1 VIERLVNIRKWL
13 LTNEEFRDGVS
24 LETRRG
30 LNETSSNMASTK
42 YKLLLL
48 AVVGITVTSGT
59 ATAAVLG
66 SPDIVATLEDDT
78 VAPGE
83 QKTIEI
89 SLVNSGELDSG
100 SARNPALNNE
110 VTTAKGLTVSLG
122 SGDAPISVKNSK
134 RSLGTLQAGP
144 KATVPFDISVD
155 EDASSGTYEAQLR
168 LNYKHTSYI
177 SEGTGARDEDKITRT
192 VDIEIDVTDD
202 ATFNVTDIDSNAR
215 VGSTGTVAVSVE
227 NTGDSS
233 ARNAAVTLESQN
245 QDLTVSGGAATSRFV
260 DKWDPGEVRTFNY
273 RVSSAEAAEPEP
285 YGFELSVAFD
295 NEEGLRTQSVAQSVA
310 VAPDPEQRFS
320 VVNSSSSVA
329 VSNTGTYEVQLR
341 NTGPL
346 TVNDA
351 SVTFVSQNADIT
363 FGKSSSTTAYV
374 GAWEP
379 GEVRTVRVDTTASP
393 DAEDRSY
400 ALSANV
406 QYDDQEGDT
415 STYDDVP
422 LSFSPAPEQNFGVSN
437 IEASLQAGE
446 DGSLSATLTNT
457 GTRDVENVVV
467 AWESQQSTL
476 SPKESQYAVG
486 DLDAGESANFS
497 FGVDVS
503 NSAEAGARQFDFGV
517 SYRDDN
523 GDRVEADTLEVRS
536 EVAGSQDEFDIEIQN
551 STLGVGQ
558 DRSITFTI
566 TNTKD
571 KTLTSIEGKA
581 FVNDPLSSSDDE
593 TFIAELAPGESETV
607 SVQLSAGSDALDKT
621 YPLNLDFQYET
632 PDGEKRVS
640 DTYSLPIDVTDQS
653 GNGGT
658 PLWLIGGIGL
668 LAVVGGVVWYSRQ

>member
-1 VIERLVNIRKWL
+1 M
-13 LTNEEFRDGVS
+13 VS
-24 LETRRG
+24 
-30 LNETSSNMASTK
+30 TS

-48 AVVGITVTSGT
+48 AVIGITVASGT
-59 ATAAVLG
+59 ATAIVVG
-66 SPDIVATLEDDT
+66 SPDIDATLEDDD

-83 QKTIEI
+83 EKTIEI
-89 SLVNSGELDSG
+89 SLVNSGDLESG
-100 SARNPALNNE
+100 SAQNPALNSD
-110 VTTAKGLTVSLG
+110 VTTAKGLTVSFKP
-122 SGDAPISVKNSK
+122 GDAPISVKNSK
-134 RSLGTLQAGP
+134 RSLGTLQVGP
-144 KATVPFDISVD
+144 KTTVPFAISVD
-155 EDASSGTYEAQLR
+155 EGASSGTYEARLK
-168 LNYKHTSYI
+168 LNYEYASYI
-177 SEGTGARDEDKITRT
+177 SEKTGSQVEDEETRT

-202 ATFNVTDIDSNAR
+202 ATFNVTDIDSEAR
-215 VGSTGTVAVSVE
+215 VDSTGTVAVSVE
-227 NTGDSS
+227 NTGDSA

-245 QDLTVSGGAATSRFV
+245 QDLTVSGGDTTSRFV
-260 DKWDPGEVRTFNY
+260 DTWEPGEVRTFNY
-273 RVSSAEAAEPEP
+273 RVSSSEAAEPEP
-285 YGFELSVAFD
+285 YGFALSVGFD
-295 NEEGLRTQSVAQSVA
+295 RENGLRTQSVSQSVA
-310 VAPDPEQRFS
+310 VAPDPEQQFS

-346 TVNDA
+346 TVEDA
-351 SVTFVSQNADIT
+351 SVTFASQNADIT
-363 FGKSSSTTAYV
+363 FGQSSSTTAYV

-406 QYDDQEGDT
+406 QYEDQEGDT
-415 STYDDVP
+415 TTYDDVR
-422 LSFSPAPEQNFGVSN
+422 LSLNPAPEQNFGVSN
-437 IEASLQAGE
+437 VETSLQAGE
-446 DGSLSATLTNT
+446 DGSLSATITNT
-457 GTRDVENVVV
+457 GTRDVENVVI

-486 DLDAGESANFS
+486 NLAAGESANFS

-536 EVAGSQDEFDIEIQN
+536 EVTGSQDEFDIEIQN

-593 TFIAELAPGESETV
+593 TFIAELEPGESETV

-640 DTYSLPIDVTDQS
+640 DTYSLPIDVMDQS
-653 GNGGT
+653 ENGGT
-658 PLWLIGGIGL
+658 PLWLVSGIGL
-668 LAVVGGVVWYSRQ
+668 LVVGGGIVWYRRQ

>member
-1 VIERLVNIRKWL
+1 M
-13 LTNEEFRDGVS
+13 VS
-24 LETRRG
+24 
-30 LNETSSNMASTK
+30 TS

-48 AVVGITVTSGT
+48 AVIGITVASGT
-59 ATAAVLG
+59 ATAIVVG
-66 SPDIVATLEDDT
+66 SPDIDATLEDDD

-83 QKTIEI
+83 EKTIEI
-89 SLVNSGELDSG
+89 SLVNSGDLESG
-100 SARNPALNNE
+100 SAQNPALNSD
-110 VTTAKGLTVSLG
+110 VTTAKGLTVSFKP
-122 SGDAPISVKNSK
+122 GDAPISVKNSK
-134 RSLGTLQAGP
+134 RSLGTLQVGP
-144 KATVPFDISVD
+144 KTTVPFAISVD
-155 EDASSGTYEAQLR
+155 EGASSGTYEARLK
-168 LNYKHTSYI
+168 LNYEYASYI
-177 SEGTGARDEDKITRT
+177 SEKTGSQVEDEETRT

-202 ATFNVTDIDSNAR
+202 ATFNVTDIDSEAR
-215 VGSTGTVAVSVE
+215 VDSTGTVAVSVE
-227 NTGDSS
+227 NTGDSA

-245 QDLTVSGGAATSRFV
+245 QDLTVSGGDTTSRFV
-260 DKWDPGEVRTFNY
+260 DTWEPGEVRTFNY
-273 RVSSAEAAEPEP
+273 RVSSSEAAEPEP
-285 YGFELSVAFD
+285 YGFALSVGFD
-295 NEEGLRTQSVAQSVA
+295 RENGLRTQSVSQSVA
-310 VAPDPEQRFS
+310 VAPDPEQQFS

-346 TVNDA
+346 TVEDA
-351 SVTFVSQNADIT
+351 SVTFASQNADIT
-363 FGKSSSTTAYV
+363 FGQSSSTTAYV

-406 QYDDQEGDT
+406 QYEDQEGDT
-415 STYDDVP
+415 TTYDDVR
-422 LSFSPAPEQNFGVSN
+422 LSLNPAPEQNFGVSN
-437 IEASLQAGE
+437 VETSLQAGE
-446 DGSLSATLTNT
+446 DGSLSATITNT
-457 GTRDVENVVV
+457 GTRDVENVVI

-486 DLDAGESANFS
+486 NLAAGESANFS

-536 EVAGSQDEFDIEIQN
+536 EVTGSQDEFDIEIQN

-593 TFIAELAPGESETV
+593 TFIAELEPGESETV
-607 SVQLSAGSDALDKT
+607 SVQLSAGTDALDKT

-640 DTYSLPIDVTDQS
+640 DTYSLPIDVMDQS
-653 GNGGT
+653 ENGGT
-658 PLWLIGGIGL
+658 PLWLVGGIGL
-668 LAVVGGVVWYSRQ
+668 LVVGGGIVWYRRQ

>member
-1 VIERLVNIRKWL
+1 
-13 LTNEEFRDGVS
+13 
-24 LETRRG
+24 
-30 LNETSSNMASTK
+30 MAPK
-42 YKLLLL
+42 AQKLLLL
-48 AVVGITVTSGT
+48 AVVGIVVTSGT
-59 ATAAVLG
+59 ATAAVVG
-66 SPDIVATLEDDT
+66 SPDIVATLEDDG

-83 QKTIEI
+83 QKTVEI
-89 SLVNSGELDSG
+89 SLVNTGDLQSG
-100 SARNPALNNE
+100 SAQNPALNSE
-110 VTTAKGLTVSLG
+110 VTAAKGLTVSLS

-134 RSLGTLQAGP
+134 RSLGTLQVGP
-144 KATVPFDISVD
+144 KVTVPFEISVD
-155 EDASSGTYEAQLR
+155 EDADSGTHEAQLKLR
-168 LNYKHTSYI
+168 YKHASFI
-177 SEGTGARDEDKITRT
+177 SEETGARDENENTRT
-192 VDIEIDVTDD
+192 VDVEIDVTND

-215 VGSTGTVAVSVE
+215 VDSTGTVAVTVE
-227 NTGDSS
+227 NTGSSS
-233 ARNAAVTLESQN
+233 ARDSAVTLESQS

-260 DKWDPGEVRTFNY
+260 DKWEPGEVRTFNY
-273 RVSSAEAAEPEP
+273 RVSAAEAAEPEP

-295 NEEGLRTQSVAQSVA
+295 NEDGLRTQSAGQSIA
-310 VAPDPEQRFS
+310 VEPDPEQRFS

-346 TVNDA
+346 TVDDA
-351 SVTFVSQNADIT
+351 SVTFASRNADIT

-374 GAWEP
+374 GNWEP
-379 GEVRTVRVDTTASP
+379 GEVRTVRVDATASP

-406 QYDDQEGDT
+406 QYDDHEGDT
-415 STYDDVP
+415 STYDDVQ
-422 LSFSPAPEQNFGVSN
+422 LSLSPAPEQNFGVSN
-437 IEASLQAGE
+437 IDTSLQAGE

-457 GTRDVENVVV
+457 GTRDVENVVI

-476 SPKESQYAVG
+476 SPKETQYAVG
-486 DLDAGESANFS
+486 NLDAGESANFS

-523 GDRVEADTLEVRS
+523 DDRVVAETLEVRS
-536 EVAGSQDEFDIEIQN
+536 TVDGSQDEFDIEMQN

-593 TFIAELAPGESETV
+593 TFIAELGPRESETV
-607 SVQLSAGSDALDKT
+607 SVQLSAGSNALDKT

-632 PDGEKRVS
+632 PDGDKRVS
-640 DTYSLPIDVTDQS
+640 DTYSLPIEVTDQS
-653 GNGGT
+653 GSGGT
-658 PLWLIGGIGL
+658 PLWLIGGVGL

>member
-1 VIERLVNIRKWL
+1 
-13 LTNEEFRDGVS
+13 
-24 LETRRG
+24 
-30 LNETSSNMASTK
+30 MASNAQ
-42 YKLLLL
+42 KLLLL
-48 AVVGITVTSGT
+48 AVVGVVVTSGT
-59 ATAAVLG
+59 ATAAIVG

-78 VAPGE
+78 VSPGE

-89 SLVNSGELDSG
+89 SLVNTGDLDSG
-100 SARNPALNNE
+100 STQNPALNSE
-110 VTTAKGLTVSLG
+110 VTTAKGLTVKLIP
-122 SGDAPISVKNSK
+122 GDAPISVKNSK
-134 RSLGTLQAGP
+134 RSIGTLQTGP
-144 KATVPFDISVD
+144 QATVPFDISVD
-155 EDASSGTYEAQLR
+155 DDASSETYEAQLK

-177 SEGTGARDEDKITRT
+177 SEGTGSRDEETKTRT
-192 VDIEIDVTDD
+192 IDIEIDVTDD
-202 ATFNVTDIDSNAR
+202 ATFNVTDVESNAR
-215 VGSTGTVAVSVE
+215 VDSTGTVAVSVE
-227 NTGDSS
+227 NTGDGS
-233 ARNAAVTLESQN
+233 ARDAAVTLASQN
-245 QDLTVSGGAATSRFV
+245 QDLEVSGGEATSRFV
-260 DKWDPGEVRTFNY
+260 DKWEPGEVRTFNY
-273 RVSSAEAAEPEP
+273 RVSSAESAEPEP

-295 NEEGLRTQSVAQSVA
+295 NEDGLRTQSVGQSVA
-310 VAPDPEQRFS
+310 VEPDPEQRFS

-346 TVNDA
+346 TVDDA

-363 FGKSSSTTAYV
+363 FGKSSSTIAYV
-374 GAWEP
+374 GDWEP

-393 DAEDRSY
+393 DAEERSY

-415 STYDDVP
+415 STYDDVQ
-422 LSFSPAPEQNFGVSN
+422 LSLSPAPEQNFDVSN
-437 IEASLQAGE
+437 IDTSLQAGE

-457 GTRDVENVVV
+457 GTRDVENVVI

-476 SPKESQYAVG
+476 SPKETQYAVG
-486 DLDAGESANFS
+486 NLDAGESANFS

-523 GDRVEADTLEVRS
+523 GDRVDADTLEVRS
-536 EVAGSQDEFDIEIQN
+536 TVDGSQDEFDIEVQN

-571 KTLTSIEGKA
+571 KTLSSIEGKA

-593 TFIAELAPGESETV
+593 TFIAELEPGESETV
-607 SVQLSAGSDALDKT
+607 SIQLSAGSNALDKT

-632 PDGEKRVS
+632 PDGDKRVS
-640 DTYSLPIDVTDQS
+640 DTYSLPIEVTDQS
-653 GNGGT
+653 GGGGT
-658 PLWLIGGIGL
+658 PLWLIGGVGL
-668 LAVVGGVVWYSRQ
+668 LVVVGGAVWYSRQ

>member
-1 VIERLVNIRKWL
+1 
-13 LTNEEFRDGVS
+13 
-24 LETRRG
+24 
-30 LNETSSNMASTK
+30 MASK
-42 YKLLLL
+42 AQRLLLL
-48 AVVGITVTSGT
+48 AVVGVVVTSGT
-59 ATAAVLG
+59 ATAAVVG
-66 SPDIVATLEDDT
+66 SPDIDATLEDDT
-78 VAPGE
+78 VTPGE

-89 SLVNSGELDSG
+89 SLVNTGDLDSG
-100 SARNPALNNE
+100 STQNPALNSE

-122 SGDAPISVKNSK
+122 SGDAPISVKDSK

-144 KATVPFDISVD
+144 KTTVPFDISVD
-155 EDASSGTYEAQLR
+155 DDASSGTYEAQLK
-168 LNYKHTSYI
+168 LNYKYTSYI
-177 SEGTGARDEDKITRT
+177 SEGTGSRDEESTTRT

-202 ATFNVTDIDSNAR
+202 ATFNVTDITSNAR
-215 VGSTGTVAVSVE
+215 VDSTGTVTVSVE
-227 NTGDSS
+227 NTGDGS
-233 ARNAAVTLESQN
+233 ARDAAVTLESQDK
-245 QDLTVSGGAATSRFV
+245 DLEVSGGETTSRFV
-260 DKWDPGEVRTFNY
+260 DKWEPGEVRTFNY
-273 RVSSAEAAEPEP
+273 RVSSAESAEPEP
-285 YGFELSVAFD
+285 YGFGLSVAFD
-295 NEEGLRTQSVAQSVA
+295 NEDGLRTQSVEQSVA
-310 VAPDPEQRFS
+310 VEPDPEQQFS

-346 TVNDA
+346 TVDDA
-351 SVTFVSQNADIT
+351 SVTFDSQNADIT
-363 FGKSSSTTAYV
+363 FGESSSTTSYV
-374 GAWEP
+374 GDWEP

-393 DAEDRSY
+393 EAEERSY

-415 STYDDVP
+415 STYDDVQ
-422 LSFSPAPEQNFGVSN
+422 LSLSPAPEQNFDVSN
-437 IEASLQAGE
+437 IDTSLQAGE

-457 GTRDVENVVV
+457 GTRDVENVVI

-476 SPKESQYAVG
+476 SPKETQYAVG

-523 GDRVEADTLEVRS
+523 GDRVDADTLEIRS
-536 EVAGSQDEFDIEIQN
+536 RVDGSQDEFDIEMQN

-593 TFIAELAPGESETV
+593 TFIAELEPGESETV
-607 SVQLSAGSDALDKT
+607 SVQLSAGSNALDKT

-632 PDGEKRVS
+632 PDGDKRVS
-640 DTYSLPIDVTDQS
+640 DTYSLPIEVTNQS
-653 GNGGT
+653 GGGGT
-658 PLWLIGGIGL
+658 PLWLIGSVGL